1 MSDFYLCLCLI
12 NKTILA
18 TEKALK
24 IFIVGPAYPLRG
36 GPAQFNENLC
46 AELNKAGH
54 NAQIISYALQYPN
67 FLFPGSSQYE
77 TSGSAPEGIKIH
89 TLINTVNPLN
99 WVKVARFIKKEKPDF
114 ILFRYWLPFFGPALG
129 TIGRLVR
136 SKTKVLAL
144 TDNIIPHEK
153 RPGDIPFT
161 NYFIKSC
168 DGFIAMS
175 KTVLNDISKFS
186 QTQNKAYSPHP
197 MYETYG
203 PIVSKEEARKKLN
216 LDPNDKI
223 ILFFGLI
230 RHYKG
235 LDLLIKAMDHEAI
248 KKQNI
253 KLLIAGE
260 FYEDKQPYLD
270 LIQKHNLSNNIILH
284 DSFIANEEVRYYF
297 CACNLV
303 AQTYRN
309 ATNSGVTMVGY
320 YYEKPMLVTNVGGLA
335 EIVPNEKCGYVVDT
349 SVPEISKKIVDYFSL
364 NKEEEFTQNV
374 IIEKKKYEWGTF
386 INVLT
391 GLFRKTKGIQD

>member
-1 MSDFYLCLCLI
+1 VE
-12 NKTILA
+12 NKQH
-18 TEKALK
+18 LK

-54 NAQIISYALQYPN
+54 DAQIISYSLQYPN
-67 FLFPGSSQYE
+67 FLFPGSTQFE
-77 TSGSAPEGIKIH
+77 TSGKAPEGIKIH
-89 TLINTVNPLN
+89 TIVNTVNPFN
-99 WVKVARFIKKEKPDF
+99 WFKVASFIKKEKPDF

-153 RPGDIPFT
+153 RFGDKPFT
-161 NYFIKSC
+161 NYFVKSC
-168 DGFIAMS
+168 HGFIAMS

-186 QTQNKAYSPHP
+186 DTKNKAYSPHP

-203 PIVSKEEARKKLN
+203 ASVTMEEARKKLN
-216 LDPNDKI
+216 LNSNDKI

-235 LDLLIKAMDHEAI
+235 LDILMEAMAHTEI
-248 KKQNI
+248 KKEKI

-270 LIQKHNLSNNIILH
+270 LIQKHNLQDQVILH
-284 DSFIANEEVRYYF
+284 DKFIANEDVRYYF
-297 CACNLV
+297 CASNLV

-320 YYEKPMLVTNVGGLA
+320 FYEKPMLVTNVGGLA

-349 SVPEISKKIVDYFSL
+349 SVPKISEKIIDYFSK
-364 NKEEEFTQNV
+364 NKEAEFTQNV
-374 IIEKKKYEWGTF
+374 KLEKKKYEWTEF
-386 INVLT
+386 IRVLLDLYRT
-391 GLFRKTKGIQD
+391 S

>member
-1 MSDFYLCLCLI
+1 MSANS
-12 NKTILA
+12 NK
-18 TEKALK
+18 K

-54 NAQIISYALQYPN
+54 DAQIISYSLQYPN

-77 TSGSAPEGIKIH
+77 TSGKAPDGIKIH

-99 WVKVARFIKKEKPDF
+99 WIKVANFIKREKPDF
-114 ILFRYWLPFFGPALG
+114 ILFRYWLPFFGPCLG
-129 TIGRLVR
+129 TIGKLVK

-153 RPGDIPFT
+153 RFGDEGFT
-161 NYFIKSC
+161 KYFVNNC
-168 DGFIAMS
+168 HGFIAMS
-175 KTVLNDISKFS
+175 KTVLSDISKFS
-186 QTQNKAYSPHP
+186 DNQNKAYSPHP

-203 PIVSKEEARKKLN
+203 AIVGMNEAREKLKLN
-216 LDPNDKI
+216 QNDKI

-235 LDLLIKAMDHEAI
+235 LDILLEAMNHVEI

-270 LIQKHNLSNNIILH
+270 LIEKHQLKNQVILH
-284 DSFIANEEVRYYF
+284 DKFIANEDVRYYF
-297 CACNLV
+297 CASNLV

-335 EIVPNEKCGYVVDT
+335 EIVPNEKCGYVVDS
-349 SVPEISKKIVDYFSL
+349 SVSKISEKIIEYFSQ
-364 NKEEEFTQNV
+364 NKEAEFTKNV
-374 IIEKKKYEWGTF
+374 IQEKKKYEWKEF
-386 INVLT
+386 INTL
-391 GLFRKTKGIQD
+391 LNLYNKC